1 MDIIAIKSKTF
12 EQMKERFKGFSNQVK
27 DLCGDNQDKEQ
38 WLGNEDVCALLQIS
52 LRTLQS
58 YRDSGMLPF
67 SLIGRK
73 CYYRVSDMQQ
83 LIDNSKRNPDERKNI
98 HGRKFVRFKCV
109 GRQLGKC
116 KPESDYNHIQERQQL
131 FT

>member
-1 MDIIAIKSKTF
+1 
-12 EQMKERFKGFSNQVK
+12 MKE
-27 DLCGDNQDKEQ
+27 
-38 WLGNEDVCALLQIS
+38 
-52 LRTLQS
+52 
-58 YRDSGMLPF
+58 
-67 SLIGRK
+67 
-73 CYYRVSDMQQ
+73 
-83 LIDNSKRNPDERKNI
+83 KNI